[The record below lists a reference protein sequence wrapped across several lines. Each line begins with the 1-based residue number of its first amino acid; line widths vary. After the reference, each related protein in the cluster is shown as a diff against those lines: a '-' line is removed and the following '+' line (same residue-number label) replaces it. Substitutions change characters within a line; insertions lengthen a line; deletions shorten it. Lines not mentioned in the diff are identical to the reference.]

1 MGVVM
6 SEGWS
11 DEEDDQLEL
20 PTEIPVSETT
30 TSYKVKRNL
39 PGTLESEFNQW
50 EWEDINEMDGTLSVQ
65 QHLQQVITKD
75 KSDIQTLLE
84 LPKNQDEA
92 VWKYEHLRQFTME
105 LGNLVVMLDGVCT
118 AITCPLMK
126 CTDEWEYF
134 CAAHEP
140 PQQCCAIDYFIH
152 TLKQTADTLNDTKL
166 FYSRVSIPKGSVKH
180 FQSISRRLYRLFAH
194 CFFHHREVFDAFEEE
209 HLLCERFTRF
219 ISKYRLVPKKQ
230 QIIKYH

>member
-1 MGVVM
+1 M

-11 DEEDDQLEL
+11 DEED
-20 PTEIPVSETT
+20 EIAKEETFVSDTQA
-30 TSYKVKRNL
+30 SYTINRNL
-39 PGTLESEFNQW
+39 PGTPASEFNKWPCQ
-50 EWEDINEMDGTLSVQ
+50 DINEMDGTLAVQ
-65 QHLQQVITKD
+65 QHLQQVINKD
-75 KSDIQTLLE
+75 KSDIKNLLE

-105 LGNLVVMLDGVCT
+105 LGNLVVLLDGVCT

-134 CAAHEP
+134 CAAHDP

-166 FYSRVSIPKGSVKH
+166 FHSRVSIPKGSAKH
-180 FQSISRRLYRLFAH
+180 FQSMCRRLYRLFAH
-194 CFFHHREVFDAFEEE
+194 CFFHHKDIFEEYEAE
-209 HLLCERFTRF
+209 HHLCERFSSF

-230 QIIKYH
+230 QIIEAYR